1 MQTVTTIAA
10 LRETLAPWRRAS
22 EHIALVPTMG
32 NLHAGHLQLVEA
44 ARKRADRVVVSV
56 FVNPTQFGEGEDYAS
71 YPRTLE
77 EDARKLRGQST
88 DLLFSPQPAEVYP
101 DGSKTV
107 VEVRELN
114 KMLCGQFR
122 PVHFNGVTTVV
133 CKLLN
138 MAQPDV
144 ALFGEKDFQQLLV
157 IRRMAAD
164 LDIPVEIVGVP
175 TVREADGLAM
185 SSRNDYLSA
194 AERRI
199 ASSLYRALC
208 AAKETI
214 EAGRRDFRQIEKQQ
228 LAVLRQ
234 VGFNPD
240 YFSIRRRSDL
250 LPAAEQDAGL
260 VILAAAWLGEAR
272 LIDNVQLTVG

>member
-1 MQTVTTIAA
+1 MYTVTTIAE
-10 LRETLAPWRRAS
+10 LRETLASWRRAG
-22 EHIALVPTMG
+22 ERIALVPTMG

-44 ARKRADRVVVSV
+44 GRERADRVVVSV
-56 FVNPTQFGEGEDYAS
+56 FVNPMQFGEGEDYAS

-77 EDARKLRGQST
+77 QDARQLRGRSA
-88 DLLFSPQPAEVYP
+88 DLLFSPQPADVYP
-101 DGSKTV
+101 DETKTV
-107 VEVRELN
+107 VEVPELN
-114 KMLCGQFR
+114 KMLCGRFR
-122 PVHFNGVTTVV
+122 PVHFNGVATVV

-144 ALFGEKDFQQLLV
+144 ALFGEKDFQQLVV
-157 IRRMAAD
+157 IRRMVAD
-164 LDIPVEIVGVP
+164 LNIPVEIVGVP

-199 ASSLYRALC
+199 APSLYQSLC
-208 AAKETI
+208 AAKEAI
-214 EAGRRDFRQIEKQQ
+214 EAGSRGFRRIEQAQ

-234 VGFNPD
+234 ASFSPD

-250 LPAAEQDAGL
+250 LPASEQDVDL
-260 VILAAAWLGEAR
+260 VILAAAWLRKAR
-272 LIDNVQLTVG
+272 LIDNVQLRAD

>member
-1 MQTVTTIAA
+1 MYTATTTAA
-10 LRETLAPWRRAS
+10 LRERLAPWRRTG
-22 EHIALVPTMG
+22 ERIALVPTMG

-44 ARKRADRVVVSV
+44 GRECADRVVVSI

-77 EDARKLRGQST
+77 EDAQKLHEART

-101 DGSKTV
+101 QGSKTV
-107 VEVRELN
+107 VEVQELN

-144 ALFGEKDFQQLLV
+144 ALFGEKDFQQLQV
-157 IRRMAAD
+157 IRRMVVD

-199 ASSLYRALC
+199 APTLYRSLR

-214 EAGRRDFRQIEKQQ
+214 EAGGRDFRQMEQAQ

-234 VGFNPD
+234 AGFNPD

-250 LPAAEQDAGL
+250 LLAEKQDVDL
-260 VILAAAWLGEAR
+260 VILAAAWLGKAR
-272 LIDNVQLTVG
+272 LIDNVQLRVD

>member
-1 MQTVTTIAA
+1 MYTVTTIAA
-10 LRETLAPWRRAS
+10 LRERLAPWRRAG
-22 EHIALVPTMG
+22 ERIALVPTMG
-32 NLHAGHLQLVEA
+32 NLHAGHLILVEA
-44 ARKRADRVVVSV
+44 GRERADRVVVSV

-77 EDARKLRGQST
+77 EDARKLRGQSA

-101 DGSKTV
+101 AETKTV
-107 VEVRELN
+107 VDVRELN

-122 PVHFNGVTTVV
+122 PVHFNGVATVV

-157 IRRMAAD
+157 IRRMVAD
-164 LDIPVEIVGVP
+164 LNIPVEIVGVP

-194 AERRI
+194 AERRL
-199 ASSLYRALC
+199 APSLYQSLC
-208 AAKETI
+208 AAKEAI
-214 EAGRRDFRQIEKQQ
+214 EAGSRDFRQIEQAQ

-234 VGFNPD
+234 AGFSPD
-240 YFSIRRRSDL
+240 YFSIRRRGDL
-250 LPAAEQDAGL
+250 LPAADQDVAL
-260 VILAAAWLGEAR
+260 VILAASWLGKAR
-272 LIDNVQLTVG
+272 LIDNVQLTAG

>member
-1 MQTVTTIAA
+1 MYTATTIAA
-10 LRETLAPWRRAS
+10 LRERLASWRRTG
-22 EHIALVPTMG
+22 ERIALVPTMG

-44 ARKRADRVVVSV
+44 ARKRADRVVVSI

-71 YPRTLE
+71 YPRTLA
-77 EDARKLRGQST
+77 EDTRKLCARST

-101 DGSKTV
+101 EGSKTV

-114 KMLCGQFR
+114 RILCGRFR

-133 CKLLN
+133 SKLLN
-138 MAQPDV
+138 MVQPDV

-157 IRRMAAD
+157 IRRMVAD

-185 SSRNDYLSA
+185 SSRNDYLSV
-194 AERRI
+194 AERLI
-199 ASSLYRALC
+199 APSLYRSLR
-208 AAKETI
+208 AAKQLI
-214 EAGRRDFRQIEKQQ
+214 EAGGRDFRQIEQQQ
-228 LAVLRQ
+228 LEALRQ

-250 LPAAEQDAGL
+250 LLAEKQDVDL
-260 VILAAAWLGEAR
+260 VILAAAWLGKAR
-272 LIDNVQLTVG
+272 LIDNVQLKAG

>member
-1 MQTVTTIAA
+1 MDTATTIAA
-10 LRETLAPWRRAS
+10 LRERLAPWRRAG
-22 EHIALVPTMG
+22 ERIALVPTMG

-44 ARKRADRVVVSV
+44 GRERADRVVVSV
-56 FVNPTQFGEGEDYAS
+56 FVNPTQFGEDEDYAS

-77 EDARKLRGQST
+77 EDVRKLRGRSA

-101 DGSKTV
+101 EDAKTV
-107 VEVRELN
+107 VEVREMN

-138 MAQPDV
+138 MVQPDV
-144 ALFGEKDFQQLLV
+144 ALFGEKDFQQLVV
-157 IRRMAAD
+157 IRRMVAD
-164 LDIPVEIVGVP
+164 INIPVEIVGVP

-194 AERRI
+194 SERRI
-199 ASSLYRALC
+199 APSLYQSLC
-208 AAKETI
+208 AAKKVI
-214 EAGRRDFRQIEKQQ
+214 EAGSLDFRQIEQAQ

-234 VGFNPD
+234 AGFSPD
-240 YFSIRRRSDL
+240 YFSIRRCSDL
-250 LPAAEQDAGL
+250 LPAADQDGGL
-260 VILAAAWLGEAR
+260 VILAAARLGKAR
-272 LIDNVQLTVG
+272 LIDNVQLTAG